1 MTELRPSRRQVLA
14 AIASLPVLASACASS
29 RKGSPSSGSPAADP
43 TSTGLQDLNLT
54 FSINVQDFAYP
65 ELSADVMDRIVD
77 LHVELG
83 VPVDVF
89 LTDEIARQYEDLAP
103 GLVDR
108 LRTSPLVAVSYHARP
123 PVPYYHDFDWAGLS
137 SLPTDEQEAV
147 VREYETH
154 RTDLTTGESSDEPGG
169 YAWVAELIG
178 YEPYSAGALADAPL
192 KGAVDRVFAELGAP
206 FTIEHGRPIDLGER
220 TRSDALFLKPEHYDL
235 LLFTHVGEDP
245 AAVYET
251 AASTASGGAA
261 GPAFVGVKMHDNDF
275 FAVDSAWVTTYGRD
289 RTPPWD
295 LSRRSDL
302 LTGDDQTGMWDT
314 YESFLRHV
322 AEQGDGVG
330 RVNLRDVAG
339 AL

>member
-1 MTELRPSRRQVLA
+1 MKELRPSRRQVLA

-29 RKGSPSSGSPAADP
+29 PKDSPSSGSP
-43 TSTGLQDLNLT
+43 TSDSAPTGLADLNVT

-65 ELSADVMDRIVD
+65 ELSADVVDRIVA
-77 LHVELG
+77 LHEELD

-103 GLVDR
+103 ALVDR
-108 LRTSPLVAVSYHARP
+108 LRTSPVVAVSYHARP

-137 SLPTDEQEAV
+137 SLATDEQEAV

-154 RTDLTTGESSDEPGG
+154 RTDLTTGESTDEPGG

-178 YEPYSAGALADAPL
+178 YEPFSAGALADAPL
-192 KGAVDRVFAELGAP
+192 KDAVDRVFAELGATL
-206 FTIEHGRPIDLGER
+206 TIEHGRPIDLGER
-220 TRSDALFLKPEHYDL
+220 TRSDALYLKPEHYDL

-245 AAVYET
+245 AAVYDT
-251 AASTASGGAA
+251 AASTATGAAA

-295 LSRRSDL
+295 LSRKSTL
-302 LTGDDQTGMWDT
+302 LTAEDQAGMWDT
-314 YESFLRHV
+314 YEAFVRHV
-322 AEQGDGVG
+322 AEQGDAVG
-330 RVNLRDVAG
+330 RVNLVDVAG